1 MSCFV
6 SVKNSSQGLKKSKSG
21 KKETDCINVE
31 DGMEVQYCRINFSKR
46 ILHAKFSKSVPK

>member
-6 SVKNSSQGLKKSKSG
+6 SVKNSSQELKKSKSG